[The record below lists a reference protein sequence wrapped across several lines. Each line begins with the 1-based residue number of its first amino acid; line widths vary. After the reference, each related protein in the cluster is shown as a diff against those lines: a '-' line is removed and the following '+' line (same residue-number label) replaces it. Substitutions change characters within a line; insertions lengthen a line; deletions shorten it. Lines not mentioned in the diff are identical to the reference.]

1 MQLSLDSGSTLM
13 ETVEQLEQ
21 HDTDVAAAVVAVAGT
36 SRSRWQRLV
45 GSQQTLAAVA
55 VVVHHFRIVAE

>member
-13 ETVEQLEQ
+13 ETAEQLEQ

-36 SRSRWQRLV
+36 SRSRW
-45 GSQQTLAAVA
+45 
-55 VVVHHFRIVAE
+55 